1 MIFSHSRNAYIAK
14 GKKILKVKDPVF
26 KLLAISAFKLLAIS
40 AMYPERNSFREAA
53 KVLLDLS
60 EITSAELINTIECSF
75 VGAYCYA
82 VQKPVTV
89 YNISKLPF
97 VGTYRTA
104 KLYCDL
110 MVETGALKYTET
122 GSIVITDKGN
132 ETSDF
137 FFKALFEMPSLAE
150 KMSLSE
156 DVLIEGNRQA
166 ITLINKT
173 LNGAEAGE

>member
-1 MIFSHSRNAYIAK
+1 M
-14 GKKILKVKDPVF
+14 
-26 KLLAISAFKLLAIS
+26 LLRS
-40 AMYPERNSFREAA
+40 
-53 KVLLDLS
+53 
-60 EITSAELINTIECSF
+60 
-75 VGAYCYA
+75 YCYA

-104 KLYCDL
+104 KRYCDL

-122 GSIVITDKGN
+122 GSVVITEEGN

-137 FFKALFEMPSLAE
+137 FFRALIEMPSLVE
-150 KMSLSE
+150 KMGTGE

>member
-1 MIFSHSRNAYIAK
+1 MEDH
-14 GKKILKVKDPVF
+14 VF
-26 KLLAISAFKLLAIS
+26 KLWAISAFKLLAIS

-53 KVLLDLS
+53 KILLDLS

-104 KLYCDL
+104 KRYCDL
-110 MVETGALKYTET
+110 MVEAGALEYTET
-122 GSIVITDKGN
+122 GSIVITEKGN

-150 KMSLSE
+150 KMGTGE

>member
-1 MIFSHSRNAYIAK
+1 M
-14 GKKILKVKDPVF
+14 
-26 KLLAISAFKLLAIS
+26 
-40 AMYPERNSFREAA
+40 RETYRKTA

-104 KLYCDL
+104 KRYCDL

-122 GSIVITDKGN
+122 GSVVITEKGN

-137 FFKALFEMPSLAE
+137 FFRALIEMPSLVE
-150 KMSLSE
+150 KMGTSE
-156 DVLIEGNRQA
+156 DVLAKICTGEEVLSESNRQS
-166 ITLINKT
+166 INLIHKT
-173 LNGAEAGE
+173 LGNEMNGS

>member
-40 AMYPERNSFREAA
+40 
-53 KVLLDLS
+53 
-60 EITSAELINTIECSF
+60 
-75 VGAYCYA
+75 
-82 VQKPVTV
+82 
-89 YNISKLPF
+89 
-97 VGTYRTA
+97 GTYRTA
-104 KLYCDL
+104 KRYCDL
-110 MVETGALKYTET
+110 MVETGALEYTET
-122 GSIVITDKGN
+122 GSIVITEKGN